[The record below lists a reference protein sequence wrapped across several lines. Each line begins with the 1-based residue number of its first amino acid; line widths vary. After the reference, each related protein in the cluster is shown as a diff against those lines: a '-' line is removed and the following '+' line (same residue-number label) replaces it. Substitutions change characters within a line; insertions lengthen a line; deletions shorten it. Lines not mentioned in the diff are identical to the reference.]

1 MTSRAVGPVRPFR
14 IEIPEATLGDLQRR
28 LAAARVLGFPL
39 ADADLGLD
47 DAILARV
54 LEHWRERFDWR
65 AVEQRLNRYDH
76 VRVEVEGMDVHAVH
90 VRGEGPNPLP
100 LLVSHG
106 WPSSFAEILPALDLM
121 TRPAEHGGDPEDA
134 FDVVIASLPGY
145 AFSAP
150 PIELADSGAQRM
162 ARRFHGLMTALGYE
176 RYGASGGD
184 IAARVAAWMGAQEQD
199 AIVGLHLSCNAIS
212 SPDDAAARADPDA
225 AAWLAREA
233 DWWDEGGGYE
243 HIQRTRPRTLAAA
256 LNDSPLGAA
265 AWFIEKWSAWA
276 DGAEDPIARFGADEL
291 LTHVM
296 LHWCAGS
303 VGTSV
308 LTYTAARDRP
318 GMRPP
323 AGAVSVPVGF
333 YLSEPEPHGIPP
345 RSFAERQYQVVRWS
359 VLPRGGHFLP
369 TEEPEL
375 YVDDL
380 RAFFR
385 PLRSTA

>member
-1 MTSRAVGPVRPFR
+1 MTPPATGPVRPFT
-14 IEIPEATLGDLQRR
+14 IETPEATLSDLQRR
-28 LAAARVLGFPL
+28 LAATRVPEFPL
-39 ADADLGLD
+39 ADPDLGLD
-47 DAILARV
+47 SGIVARL

-65 AVEQRLNRYDH
+65 AVERRLNDFDH
-76 VRVEVEGMDVHAVH
+76 VLVEVEGMDVHAVH
-90 VRGEGPNPLP
+90 VRGAGPAPLP

-106 WPSSFAEILPALDLM
+106 WPSSFAEILPAVDLM
-121 TRPAEHGGDPEDA
+121 THPGDHGGDPADA

-150 PIELADSGAQRM
+150 PIELADAGAQRM

-184 IAARVAAWMGAQEQD
+184 IAARVAAWIGAQQPT
-199 AIVGLHLSCNAIS
+199 ATVGLHLSCNAIS
-212 SPDDAAARADPDA
+212 APEEPAARAESEA

-233 DWWDEGGGYE
+233 EWWDDGGGYE
-243 HIQRTRPRTLAAA
+243 HIQRTRPRTLAVA

-265 AWFIEKWSAWA
+265 AWFVEKWAAWA
-276 DGAEDPIARFGADEL
+276 DGAADPIARFGADEL

-308 LTYTAARDRP
+308 LTYSAARDRP

-323 AGAVSVPVGF
+323 ASTCPSPSRTGSRREASPSVSIRWRAGACCRAAATSSRPRN
-333 YLSEPEPHGIPP
+333 
-345 RSFAERQYQVVRWS
+345 RSF
-359 VLPRGGHFLP
+359 
-369 TEEPEL
+369 T
-375 YVDDL
+375 
-380 RAFFR
+380 
-385 PLRSTA
+385 